1 MCERGALASLRSLT
15 LAAIAQGYG
24 APRPACGERAT
35 RHLGKPELGPVRGRF
50 HKLRLAEAP
59 PHPDL
64 LHSPSK
70 TGVNALMARGE
81 KETAVRRAHRSHKAS
96 LQSHKTSLLVLLC
109 WLGLATASPARA
121 EDGFVDLPNAK
132 LWVTD
137 SGGTG
142 EPIVLLHA
150 NTGTSENWQKQT
162 PALVAAGYRVI
173 AFDRPGWGK
182 SAVREGQ
189 KPISVAE
196 DLNDLADHLKLGT
209 FHLLGVA
216 GGGYIALDYAAWRP
230 ERLKSLVIG
239 ASGLGLVGDA
249 EAETFRKQAA
259 IPGFSQ
265 LPPEVREM
273 SPSYRGMDPA
283 GVARWK
289 EIEAHA
295 AQPGA
300 VVPPLRT
307 PNTDAKIASITTP
320 ILVIAGDVDLTT
332 PSAAIRLWA
341 KHLKSYEWAL
351 IPEAGHSVAWEQPE
365 AFNEAV
371 VAFLRKY

>member
-1 MCERGALASLRSLT
+1 MLEIVQRRSAWDRYRSAAASLFALA
-15 LAAIAQGYG
+15 
-24 APRPACGERAT
+24 
-35 RHLGKPELGPVRGRF
+35 
-50 HKLRLAEAP
+50 
-59 PHPDL
+59 
-64 LHSPSK
+64 
-70 TGVNALMARGE
+70 
-81 KETAVRRAHRSHKAS
+81 
-96 LQSHKTSLLVLLC
+96 VLLC
-109 WLGLATASPARA
+109 LTSSGARA
-121 EDGFVDLPNAK
+121 DEAPGAFVDLPNAR

-142 EPIVLLHA
+142 DPVILLHA

-162 PALVAAGYRVI
+162 PALVQAGYRVI

-182 SAVREGQ
+182 SAVHAGM

-196 DLNDLADHLKLGT
+196 DLDALADHLKLDK

-230 ERLKSLVIG
+230 ERLKSLVVG
-239 ASGLGLVGDA
+239 ASGLGLVGDEDA
-249 EAETFRKQAA
+249 DAFRRRAA
-259 IPGFSQ
+259 IPGFNQ

-273 SPSYRGMDPA
+273 SPSYRGTNPE

-295 AQPGA
+295 MQAGA

-307 PNTDAKIASITTP
+307 PNTDQKVASITTP
-320 ILVIAGDVDLTT
+320 ILLVAGDVDLTT
-332 PSAAIRLWA
+332 PSAAVRLWA
-341 KHLKSYEWAL
+341 KHLKSYDWLL

-365 AFNEAV
+365 AFNQGV
-371 VAFLRKY
+371 LAFLRKH

>member
-1 MCERGALASLRSLT
+1 MTARGIRASL
-15 LAAIAQGYG
+15 LALI
-24 APRPACGERAT
+24 
-35 RHLGKPELGPVRGRF
+35 
-50 HKLRLAEAP
+50 
-59 PHPDL
+59 
-64 LHSPSK
+64 
-70 TGVNALMARGE
+70 
-81 KETAVRRAHRSHKAS
+81 
-96 LQSHKTSLLVLLC
+96 C
-109 WLGLATASPARA
+109 WLGIAAASPAWA
-121 EDGFVDLPNAK
+121 GDGFVDLPNVK

-142 EPIVLLHA
+142 APIVLLHA
-150 NTGTSENWQKQT
+150 NTGTAENWEKQT

-182 SAVREGQ
+182 STVREGQ
-189 KPISVAE
+189 KPVSVAE

-216 GGGYIALDYAAWRP
+216 GGGYIALDYAAWQP
-230 ERLKSLVIG
+230 QRLKSLVIG
-239 ASGLGLVGDA
+239 ASGLGLVRDA
-249 EAETFRKQAA
+249 EAEAFRKQAA
-259 IPGFSQ
+259 IPGFNQ

-273 SPSYRGMDPA
+273 SPSYRGMNPE

-300 VVPPLRT
+300 VVPPLHT

-320 ILVIAGDVDLTT
+320 ILVVAGDVDLTT
-332 PSAAIRLWA
+332 PSAAVRLWA

-365 AFNEAV
+365 AFNQAV
-371 VAFLRKY
+371 LAFLRKH

>member
-1 MCERGALASLRSLT
+1 MLEIVQRRSPCDRCRSAAASLFALAALLCLT
-15 LAAIAQGYG
+15 LSG
-24 APRPACGERAT
+24 ARAD
-35 RHLGKPELGPVRGRF
+35 
-50 HKLRLAEAP
+50 EAP
-59 PHPDL
+59 
-64 LHSPSK
+64 
-70 TGVNALMARGE
+70 GA
-81 KETAVRRAHRSHKAS
+81 
-96 LQSHKTSLLVLLC
+96 
-109 WLGLATASPARA
+109 
-121 EDGFVDLPNAK
+121 FVDLPNAR

-142 EPIVLLHA
+142 DPVILLHA

-162 PALVAAGYRVI
+162 PALVQAGYRVI

-182 SAVREGQ
+182 SAVHAGM

-196 DLNDLADHLKLGT
+196 DLDALADHLKLDK

-230 ERLKSLVIG
+230 ERLKSLVVG
-239 ASGLGLVGDA
+239 ASGLGLVGDE
-249 EAETFRKQAA
+249 EADAFRRRAA
-259 IPGFSQ
+259 IPGFNQ

-273 SPSYRGMDPA
+273 SPSYRGTNPE

-295 AQPGA
+295 MQAGA

-307 PNTDAKIASITTP
+307 PNTDQKVASITTP
-320 ILVIAGDVDLTT
+320 ILLVAGDVDLTT
-332 PSAAIRLWA
+332 PSAAVRLWA
-341 KHLKSYEWAL
+341 KHLKSYDWLL

-365 AFNEAV
+365 AFNQGV
-371 VAFLRKY
+371 LAFLRKH